1 MSGIEALLLAQPF
14 WIWVAI
20 AAAFLVA
27 ELATGSGYLLWP
39 AASAGVVALVLVI
52 APATGLVVQV
62 LAFVALTVA
71 TTLTARRWLPRRLHA
86 EPSSDLSNAASRI
99 VGHEGEAAADARVF
113 VDGKEWAAESE
124 TGAPLAAGVRVKV
137 VAVLGGARLK
147 VRPV

>member
-1 MSGIEALLLAQPF
+1 MTGIEAILIAQPF
-14 WIWVAI
+14 WVWVAI

-39 AASAGVVALVLVI
+39 AASAAVVAALLFLL
-52 APATGLVVQV
+52 PATGLAVQV
-62 LAFVALTVA
+62 VAFAVLTVL
-71 TTLTARRWLPRRLHA
+71 TTLTARRYLPRRLHA
-86 EPSSDLSNAASRI
+86 DQISDLSNAASRI

-124 TGAPLAAGVRVKV
+124 TPLAAGTRVKV

>member
-1 MSGIEALLLAQPF
+1 MTGVEALLVAQPA
-14 WIWVAI
+14 WVWVAI

-27 ELATGSGYLLWP
+27 ELSTGSGYLLWP
-39 AASAGVVALVLVI
+39 AASAGVVAAALFLL
-52 APATGLVVQV
+52 PGTGLIVQV
-62 LAFVALTVA
+62 LAFVALTVL
-71 TTLTARRWLPRRLHA
+71 TTFTARRWLPHRLHA
-86 EPSSDLSNAASRI
+86 SEVSDLSNASARI

-124 TGAPLAAGVRVKV
+124 APLVAGTRVKV